1 MQSLWYAYTVVVEK
15 KFMRHKTFQKWFHL
29 SLSIYPHFYVELEV
43 TGKRVNREGGYC
55 LEILARFRYYGPE
68 KATQCLETG
77 LTKMKKQKR
86 A

>member
-1 MQSLWYAYTVVVEK
+1 M
-15 KFMRHKTFQKWFHL
+15 
-29 SLSIYPHFYVELEV
+29 ELEV

>member
-1 MQSLWYAYTVVVEK
+1 MVEK